1 MEMMVTFNLK
11 ELFSILVAVFVV
23 IGTIFYIPVSPEY
36 STQYQLQFGYLS
48 QELFFRYGALFL
60 ILFGSLLS
68 TERRVKLY
76 SMVGVVVSFMIF
88 GLFQG
93 FDLHIR
99 RSILNLGLGVMLVHT
114 IANKSD
120 NSILKSV
127 GIAFLVVVL
136 INLVF

>member
-76 SMVGVVVSFMIF
+76 SMAGS
-88 GLFQG
+88 
-93 FDLHIR
+93 
-99 RSILNLGLGVMLVHT
+99 
-114 IANKSD
+114 
-120 NSILKSV
+120 
-127 GIAFLVVVL
+127 
-136 INLVF
+136 